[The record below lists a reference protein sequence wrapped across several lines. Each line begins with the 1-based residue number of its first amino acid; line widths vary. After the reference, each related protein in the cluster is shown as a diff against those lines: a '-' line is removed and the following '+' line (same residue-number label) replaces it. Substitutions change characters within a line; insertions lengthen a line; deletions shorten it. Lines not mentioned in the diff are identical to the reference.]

1 VDKMMLKKYAELVIH
16 TGVNVQRNQPVVITA
31 PIETAY
37 FVRALAEAAY
47 GAGAKDVHVNWL
59 DDKLSRIRYLQAPD
73 EVFDEIPSWEK
84 DFTMTNLNN
93 GAAFIEIDAADP
105 EAFKGVDVNR
115 IARQEKVGAQEFD
128 EFNESLM
135 ANKNAWTIVSVPTAA
150 WAKKIFPKH
159 SEEEAMDKLW
169 KAIIKS
175 IRLDAE
181 DPVAAWKEHTANLKK
196 RVDFLNRKNFKYL
209 RYSNSLG
216 TDLIIEL
223 PEGHQWI
230 GGAEYTI
237 GGIEFNANMPTE
249 EVYTLPK
256 RNGVEGKVVST
267 MPLNYN
273 GNIIDNFTLTFKEGR
288 IVDYTAE
295 KGLDMLRTLIE
306 TDEGSHYLGEVALV
320 PYDSPISN
328 QRILFYNTLF
338 DENAS
343 CHLAIGKAYSTCLRN
358 GRDMTE
364 EELLKAG
371 VNDSL
376 VHVDFMIGTEDLE
389 ITGITA
395 YGKEVPVFLKGN
407 FAY

>member
-1 VDKMMLKKYAELVIH
+1 
-16 TGVNVQRNQPVVITA
+16 
-31 PIETAY
+31 
-37 FVRALAEAAY
+37 
-47 GAGAKDVHVNWL
+47 
-59 DDKLSRIRYLQAPD
+59 
-73 EVFDEIPSWEK
+73 
-84 DFTMTNLNN
+84 
-93 GAAFIEIDAADP
+93 
-105 EAFKGVDVNR
+105 
-115 IARQEKVGAQEFD
+115 
-128 EFNESLM
+128 
-135 ANKNAWTIVSVPTAA
+135 
-150 WAKKIFPKH
+150 
-159 SEEEAMDKLW
+159 MDKLW

>member
-1 VDKMMLKKYAELVIH
+1 M
-16 TGVNVQRNQPVVITA
+16 
-31 PIETAY
+31 
-37 FVRALAEAAY
+37 
-47 GAGAKDVHVNWL
+47 
-59 DDKLSRIRYLQAPD
+59 
-73 EVFDEIPSWEK
+73 
-84 DFTMTNLNN
+84 
-93 GAAFIEIDAADP
+93 
-105 EAFKGVDVNR
+105 
-115 IARQEKVGAQEFD
+115 
-128 EFNESLM
+128 
-135 ANKNAWTIVSVPTAA
+135 
-150 WAKKIFPKH
+150 
-159 SEEEAMDKLW
+159 
-169 KAIIKS
+169 
-175 IRLDAE
+175 
-181 DPVAAWKEHTANLKK
+181 AAWKEHTANLKK

-295 KGLDMLRTLIE
+295 KGLEMLRTLIE

-343 CHLAIGKAYSTCLRN
+343 CH
-358 GRDMTE
+358 
-364 EELLKAG
+364 
-371 VNDSL
+371 
-376 VHVDFMIGTEDLE
+376 
-389 ITGITA
+389 
-395 YGKEVPVFLKGN
+395 
-407 FAY
+407 